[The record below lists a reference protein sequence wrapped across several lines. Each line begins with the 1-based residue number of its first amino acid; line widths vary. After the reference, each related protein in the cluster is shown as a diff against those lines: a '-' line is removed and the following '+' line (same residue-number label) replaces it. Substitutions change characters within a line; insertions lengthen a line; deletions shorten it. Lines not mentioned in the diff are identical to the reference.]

1 MRIKVQK
8 RTFLW
13 ENAPL
18 FGKNVDFFKK
28 HWNHARFRCFLCPD
42 YENAIDFANRCINI
56 YIKVDESGVKGW
68 KVDKVDNFVDN

>member
-18 FGKNVDFFKK
+18 FGKNVDFLKK
-28 HWNHARFRCFLCPD
+28 HWNHARFRCFFVRIMKMLL
-42 YENAIDFANRCINI
+42 IFANRCINI